1 MVAMDTGRR
10 QELIARYRDGHRVV
24 TEALAGATDEELN
37 RIPEPGEWS
46 ARQVA
51 HHLADSETTS
61 YIRLRRLL
69 AEDNPAIPGYDENRF
84 AARLHYEARPVDT
97 SLDVLGAVRRSTT
110 DLLDHLTDDEWE
122 RQGTHTESGAYS
134 VAIWLEAYAA
144 HAHDHAEQ
152 IRRAL
157 GRGE

>member
-1 MVAMDTGRR
+1 MDTDRR
-10 QELIARYRDGHRVV
+10 HDLIARYRDGHRVV
-24 TEALAGATDEELN
+24 TEALAGATDDELD

-46 ARQVA
+46 ARQVV

-69 AEDNPAIPGYDENRF
+69 AEDEPTIPGYDENLF
-84 AARLHYEARPVDT
+84 ARTLHYDRPVEA
-97 SLDVLGAVRRSTT
+97 SLDVLRAVRAATAE
-110 DLLDHLTDDEWE
+110 LLDVLTDDEWG
-122 RQGTHTESGAYS
+122 RTGTHTESGAYS
-134 VAIWLEAYAA
+134 VTVWLETYAA

-157 GRGE
+157 GRA